1 MKNLIPAL
9 LILLCS
15 ILTACSTPTPLMDT
29 PSKDNRYWLGEGDQ
43 INIAVAGE
51 PDMTMRFMLDNGG
64 TITFPYIGQLRLIG
78 KTPEEVSAEIAQ
90 RLKGDYLHNP
100 MVTVTVSQF
109 RNFFILGEVEKPDAY
124 PWQPGLTVEKALA
137 LGGGFTDRA
146 DKHDLS
152 IRLSGSNE
160 LLENVD
166 VRHSL
171 RPGDTVIVGMSFF

>member
-1 MKNLIPAL
+1 
-9 LILLCS
+9 
-15 ILTACSTPTPLMDT
+15 MDT
-29 PSKDNRYWLGEGDQ
+29 PSQDNRYWLGEGDH

-51 PDMTMRFMLDNGG
+51 PDMTMRFLLDSSG
-64 TITFPYIGQLRLIG
+64 TISFPYIGQLRLIG
-78 KTPEEVSAEIAQ
+78 KTPEDVSAELTQ
-90 RLKGDYLHNP
+90 RLRGDYLQNP
-100 MVTVTVSQF
+100 MVTVTSTQF
-109 RNFFILGEVEKPDAY
+109 RNIFILGEVEKPDGY

-137 LGGGFTDRA
+137 LGGGYTDRA

-152 IRLSGSNE
+152 IRRSGSNE

>member
-1 MKNLIPAL
+1 
-9 LILLCS
+9 
-15 ILTACSTPTPLMDT
+15 MDT
-29 PSKDNRYWLGEGDQ
+29 PAQDNRYWLGAGDQ
-43 INIAVAGE
+43 INIVVAGE
-51 PDMTMRFMLDNGG
+51 PDMSMRFLLDNSG
-64 TITFPYIGQLRLIG
+64 TIAYPYIGQLRLLG
-78 KTPEEVSAEIAQ
+78 KTPEEVSAELTQ
-90 RLKGDYLHNP
+90 RLRGDYLQNP
-100 MVTVTVSQF
+100 MVTVTVTQF
-109 RNFFILGEVEKPDAY
+109 RNIFILGEVENPNGY

>member
-1 MKNLIPAL
+1 MKNLTRTL
-9 LILLCS
+9 FLLLCGM
-15 ILTACSTPTPLMDT
+15 LTACSSPTPLMDT
-29 PSKDNRYWLGEGDQ
+29 PSADNRYWLGEGDQ
-43 INIAVAGE
+43 VNIVVAGE

-64 TITFPYIGQLRLIG
+64 TITFPYIGQLRLSG
-78 KTPEEVSAEIAQ
+78 KTPEEVSAEITR
-90 RLKGDYLHNP
+90 RLRGDYLQNP

-109 RNFFILGEVEKPDAY
+109 RNIFILGEVKKPDGYA
-124 PWQPGLTVEKALA
+124 WQPGLTVEKALA

-166 VRHSL
+166 LRHSVH
-171 RPGDTVIVGMSFF
+171 PGDTVIVGMSFF

>member
-1 MKNLIPAL
+1 
-9 LILLCS
+9 
-15 ILTACSTPTPLMDT
+15 MDT
-29 PSKDNRYWLGEGDQ
+29 PSADNRYWLGEGDQ
-43 INIAVAGE
+43 VNIVVAGE

-64 TITFPYIGQLRLIG
+64 TITFPYIGQLRLSG
-78 KTPEEVSAEIAQ
+78 KTPEEVSAEITR
-90 RLKGDYLHNP
+90 RLRGDYLQNP

-109 RNFFILGEVEKPDAY
+109 RNIFILGEVKKPDGYA
-124 PWQPGLTVEKALA
+124 WQPGLTVEKALA

-166 VRHSL
+166 LRHSVH
-171 RPGDTVIVGMSFF
+171 PGDTVIVGMSFF

>member
-1 MKNLIPAL
+1 MKNLIAMFL
-9 LILLCS
+9 LLCCS
-15 ILTACSTPTPLMDT
+15 LVTACSTPTPLMDT

-43 INIAVAGE
+43 VSITVAGE
-51 PDMTMRFMLDNGG
+51 PDMTMRFLLDSSG
-64 TITFPYIGQLRLIG
+64 TIVFPYIGQLVLSG
-78 KTPEEVSAEIAQ
+78 KTPEEVSAELTK
-90 RLKGDYLHNP
+90 RLRGDYLQNP
-100 MVTVTVSQF
+100 MVTVTVTQF
-109 RNFFILGEVEKPDAY
+109 RNIYILGEVEKPDGY

-152 IRLSGSNE
+152 IRLSGSNT

-171 RPGDTVIVGMSFF
+171 HPGDTVIIGMSFF